1 MCARQQPDDLGLQ
14 AVGVLIL
21 VHHDVTKC
29 VREPFGHLGMRLQQ
43 LAQLG
48 QQVIVVQQAALVLVV
63 AVVLFDP
70 REFVQLGEQMRK
82 LVVQHLGDATDL
94 VRSQAQDLDDS
105 LLTGEAALFLVQS
118 QTSADQ
124 VDDIF

>member
-1 MCARQQPDDLGLQ
+1 
-14 AVGVLIL
+14 
-21 VHHDVTKC
+21 
-29 VREPFGHLGMRLQQ
+29 MRLQQ

-82 LVVQHLGDATDL
+82 LVVQHLGDATDF
-94 VRSQAQDLDDS
+94 VRGQAQDLDDS